1 MNISKTVRDRAI
13 SSKFLTCRVVQES
26 PVQRGKISIFAT
38 FGGHLTFLRKMKKC
52 QYLEN
57 RNRSSDFE
65 RFFDPQD
72 GTTVSYAKGKNFNV
86 VFLPLRYSA
95 GDTYRGSGLVIRRFQ
110 TIFGSYIAWAWENF
124 SSCLNL
130 TFDLYEGHMIK
141 NNFFEVH
148 SPPPPT
154 HPVNAVQEKLLATQ
168 PYNLTHLFILSKTR
182 AD

>member
-1 MNISKTVRDRAI
+1 MDFCGKKKSVNISKTVRDRAI

-57 RNRSSDFE
+57 RNRSSNFE
-65 RFFDPQD
+65 RFFDPQGDTRVFCPKEKKFIFATFGGHLGFLPKMEKCQYLEKHNRYSGFKRIFDLQD

-95 GDTYRGSGLVIRRFQ
+95 GDTYRGSGLVKIC
-110 TIFGSYIAWAWENF
+110 Y
-124 SSCLNL
+124 
-130 TFDLYEGHMIK
+130 
-141 NNFFEVH
+141 
-148 SPPPPT
+148 
-154 HPVNAVQEKLLATQ
+154 LATF
-168 PYNLTHLFILSKTR
+168 FIATTW
-182 AD
+182 